1 MNEQKKCMMIR
12 EGELESEHL
21 HKAVVAEL
29 ERIRDNLR
37 AKGDHHRA
45 DRVEKFKQE
54 YFGEPTLR

>member
-1 MNEQKKCMMIR
+1 MMIR
-12 EGELESEHL
+12 EEELESEHL